1 MQNLRE
7 AFLDHNYDRIAREI
21 ARLRLIGGDPMD
33 AARAAIDWSWTK
45 LEFGWT
51 HAYAG
56 LADWLVLYDENSHDE
71 ETQLVSLVE
80 ALGHAAF
87 DSLRE
92 ADYPFPTD
100 VMPFSDAGFLKAIEH
115 EDERAAIGMIRGALE
130 AGFTFADLEEALSRA
145 ALAHYNAFGH
155 SLIYVTKARTL
166 IARLGDTIAEPLLLS
181 LVRQFVF
188 AAREDKIP
196 EFRRYHDELSR
207 WGDSAQ
213 AAGSEPL
220 PVADAWVGIGINKAL
235 ALTRAHAATA
245 PETLY
250 QRLLEANA
258 RNLLTYDIEHQYA
271 VHVSVSSNVG
281 WLDFTHGL
289 TFANAV
295 RQTCTRYP
303 DLWPQGLLQLACF
316 LGRNGAFVESSA
328 DYREW
333 IADDLPQ
340 QLARLLARVTD
351 HGQAEYIVSV
361 HWLKL
366 IVAMREK
373 LRHGSSETGALVLT
387 ATERFIESPQRR
399 RQVRRTAYQSLKFVA
414 RA

>member
-1 MQNLRE
+1 MVRADGRQVALFETEDGVRACDNRCPHEGFPLSEGSLSDGCLLTCNWHNWKFDLTTGANQYGGDKLRVYPVAIRGEDIWVDTSAPAFAELYAQVMQNLRE
-7 AFLDHNYDRIAREI
+7 AFLDHNYDRIACEI

-56 LADWLVLYDENSHDE
+56 LADWLVLCDENSHDE

-100 VMPFSDAGFLKAIEH
+100 VIPFSDAGFLKAIEH
-115 EDERAAIGMIRGALE
+115 EDECAAIGMIRGALE

-155 SLIYVTKARTL
+155 SFIYVTKARTL
-166 IARLGDTIAEPLLLS
+166 IARLGDTIAEPPLLS

-220 PVADAWVGIGINKAL
+220 PGADAWVGIGINKAL
-235 ALTRAHAATA
+235 ALTRAHAAQPRKRCISGCSRRMPA
-245 PETLY
+245 
-250 QRLLEANA
+250 
-258 RNLLTYDIEHQYA
+258 
-271 VHVSVSSNVG
+271 
-281 WLDFTHGL
+281 
-289 TFANAV
+289 
-295 RQTCTRYP
+295 TC
-303 DLWPQGLLQLACF
+303 
-316 LGRNGAFVESSA
+316 
-328 DYREW
+328 
-333 IADDLPQ
+333 
-340 QLARLLARVTD
+340 
-351 HGQAEYIVSV
+351 
-361 HWLKL
+361 
-366 IVAMREK
+366 
-373 LRHGSSETGALVLT
+373 
-387 ATERFIESPQRR
+387 
-399 RQVRRTAYQSLKFVA
+399 
-414 RA
+414 